1 MLYNYVGEVDRRAT
15 YFVSYLSN
23 VKCIIHTGASP
34 SSQGRGER
42 DSATLYIFDR
52 SVIATDASGNELR
65 YIPYDQWACTDD
77 KSGCWTLSPD
87 GDDYFF
93 IADQECATKAGIAK
107 SGESFASTGRAAH
120 LPSKR
125 FKINGFSRLK
135 QGSPRMW
142 HFKVVGG

>member
-1 MLYNYVGEVDRRAT
+1 MTPDSIALYNYAGEVDRRAT
-15 YFVSYLSN
+15 YLVSYLSN
-23 VKCIIHTGASP
+23 VKCLVHSGATP

-42 DSATLYIFDR
+42 DTATLYIFDR
-52 SVIATDASGNELR
+52 SAIATDASGNELK
-65 YIPYDQWACTDD
+65 YIPYEQWACTED
-77 KSGCWTLSPD
+77 KSGYWTLSPD
-87 GDDYFF
+87 GDDYFYP
-93 IADQECATKAGIAK
+93 ADKDADRPCC
-107 SGESFASTGRAAH
+107 SGRAAP